1 MVAANSVTVEIM
13 EKLLTTKE
21 VAKVLQSSESSVK
34 RWCDQGTLNAV
45 RTPGGH
51 RRVPMASVLE
61 FARSKG
67 KIEPAAELLGIAPTA
82 EAIMKASASHKTLV
96 DAFLADDTKTAEAII
111 LSAFANGMSIEKIA
125 DDLVAP
131 AMEEIGHGWETGTVA
146 IHKERRACGMVEQ
159 ALARIASSMPPL
171 SEDAPKAIGATLQ
184 NDHYTLASKLGA
196 LTLQQNGW
204 DARLLGS
211 NLPMYAIVRAVNE
224 WQADMLWLSFSHVD
238 AEQSM
243 INEFNEIAQP
253 LIERGISIVIGGRCA
268 DFPLRN
274 KLVYTFYGTS
284 MRSLASFSRGA
295 PRKKNI
301 A

>member
-1 MVAANSVTVEIM
+1 M

-67 KIEPAAELLGIAPTA
+67 KIEPAAALLGIAPTA
-82 EAIMKASASHKTLV
+82 EALKKASASHKSLV
-96 DAFLADDTKTAEAII
+96 DAFLADDSKTAEAVI
-111 LSAFANGMSIEKIA
+111 LSAFANGMSMEKIA

-131 AMEEIGHGWETGTVA
+131 AMAEIGQGWEAGKVA
-146 IHKERRACGMVEQ
+146 IHEERRACGMVEQ
-159 ALARIASSMPPL
+159 ALARIASSMPSL
-171 SEDAPKAIGATLQ
+171 GEEAPKAIGATIEK
-184 NDHYTLASKLGA
+184 DHYTLASKLGA

-211 NLPMYAIVRAVNE
+211 NLPLHAIVRAVNE
-224 WQADMLWLSFSHVD
+224 WQADMLWLSFSYLD
-238 AEQSM
+238 ADQSM
-243 INEFNEIAQP
+243 IQEFNETSQR
-253 LIERGISIVIGGRCA
+253 LIERGISVVIGGRCA
-268 DFPLRN
+268 NLPLRN

-284 MRSLASFSRGA
+284 MHSLASFSRGA
-295 PRKKNI
+295 PRTKKI